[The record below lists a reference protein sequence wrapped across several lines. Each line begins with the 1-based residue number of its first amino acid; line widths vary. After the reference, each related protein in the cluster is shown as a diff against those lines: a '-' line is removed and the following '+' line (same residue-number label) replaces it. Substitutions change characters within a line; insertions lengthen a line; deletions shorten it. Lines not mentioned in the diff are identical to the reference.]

1 MAKKEVTTVTTIR
14 ITSIEKVD
22 ERFLEQLISEE
33 KDPYK
38 QKQAAESMRNFLGV
52 DNVVITDVQ
61 QFVRDINTVPS
72 VKLIFDSEDRM
83 REVLESLNGVC
94 PSNFRLPGISQC
106 EGWYNTDECKR
117 CWKQSGAVFE
127 VSGGQ

>member
-1 MAKKEVTTVTTIR
+1 MAKKEVTTVATIR

-22 ERFLEQLISEE
+22 ERFLEQIISEE

-61 QFVRDINTVPS
+61 QFVRDINTVPP

-83 REVLESLNGVC
+83 REVSNGVC
-94 PSNFRLPGISQC
+94 PSNFRLPEISQR
-106 EGWYNTDECKR
+106 EGGCNTDECKR

>member
-22 ERFLEQLISEE
+22 ERFLEQIISEE

-52 DNVVITDVQ
+52 DNVVITDMQ
-61 QFVRDINTVPS
+61 QFVRDINTVPP

-83 REVLESLNGVC
+83 SEVSNGVC
-94 PSNFRLPGISQC
+94 PSNFRLPEISRC
-106 EGWYNTDECKR
+106 EGGYNTDECKR